1 MARTCGAHQGA
12 GATLTCFE
20 ASGGLRSANEE
31 RGETRDEDEDEVR
44 RRRGSR
50 GEASDDGAART
61 KASWWRWYH
70 VRQSRSR
77 ARAAGHGV
85 GFRAQRSDYPYRPL
99 MYNLQFRAQS
109 VIVKSISS
117 TLYFLYKPINQ
128 YLNQHHL
135 LISKPLCASHGWD
148 HQEVNLGVGTTEG
161 DLSNISSCIAL
172 GGIWTVQ

>member
-1 MARTCGAHQGA
+1 MSINSLNVRESVCPRARDDERGVEHDVHDTRLTGAMVARTCGAHQGA

-85 GFRAQRSDYPYRPL
+85 GFRAQRSDHPYTSR
-99 MYNLQFRAQS
+99 
-109 VIVKSISS
+109 
-117 TLYFLYKPINQ
+117 
-128 YLNQHHL
+128 
-135 LISKPLCASHGWD
+135 
-148 HQEVNLGVGTTEG
+148 GV
-161 DLSNISSCIAL
+161 
-172 GGIWTVQ
+172 